1 MYTYKVIRDTQS
13 MDRRF
18 VLVAGEEV
26 TGNGNFVGKVGVLK
40 EGVWDL
46 VDRDTLQ
53 RVRSGADRR
62 QGPGDRRAGSDRRD
76 D

>member
-1 MYTYKVIRDTQS
+1 MYTYKVIHDTQS

-18 VLVAGEEV
+18 TLSAGEEV

-46 VDRDTLQ
+46 VDRETLQ
-53 RVRSGADRR
+53 RVRTGDDRR
-62 QGPGDRRAGSDRRD
+62 QGPNDRRSGDDRRD
-76 D
+76 

>member
-1 MYTYKVIRDTQS
+1 VIRDTQS

-18 VLVAGEEV
+18 TLNAGEEV

-40 EGVWDL
+40 DGVWDL

-53 RVRSGADRR
+53 RVRSGEDRR
-62 QGPGDRRAGSDRRD
+62 QGPSDRRSGD
-76 D
+76 DRRV